1 MMSDTMGSML
11 GEQTKMLDRIDD
23 RLDCDN
29 YLS

>member
-11 GEQTKMLDRIDD
+11 GELTKMLDRIAD